1 MDNPISQHFTAEDEF
16 KFEFPT
22 GNQMLLL
29 LALIT
34 GGIFIGVLIMVGL
47 GMAMGLPV
55 DGIQEA
61 MGELNMESPTR
72 LVNFVRSSLL
82 INHLTMFVIPGI
94 LFTYLIYKSNWLR
107 FLRLH
112 QSPKMVNWFVGFL
125 LLLVS
130 FPLIQYSFYINSEF
144 IPLPEWARTMESST
158 AEMTQALLATDN
170 VLLVLFNVLI
180 IAVIPALGEE
190 IIFRGLLQGKIMDSL
205 KNPVVAIWIT
215 AFLFSAFHMQFEG
228 FIPRFLL
235 GALLGYLYYWTNNL
249 WVPII
254 AHFLNN
260 FIQVIAQYLYS
271 NELSELNI
279 DEMESVP
286 VWQAL
291 VSLALVIGIGW
302 FLWNYNRRSEGS
314 GVRRQV

>member
-1 MDNPISQHFTAEDEF
+1 MDNPIDQQFTAEREV
-16 KFEFPT
+16 KLEFPT
-22 GNQMLLL
+22 GNQMLIL
-29 LALIT
+29 LA
-34 GGIFIGVLIMVGL
+34 FIVGSLFLGLLIMAGL
-47 GMAMGLPV
+47 GMAIGLPL
-55 DGIQEA
+55 DEIQDA
-61 MGELNMESPTR
+61 MGSLDKESPTK

-94 LFTYLIYKSNWLR
+94 MFSYLIYKSKWLQ

-130 FPLIQYSFYINSEF
+130 FPLIQYSFYVNSEL
-144 IPLPEWARTMESST
+144 IPLPEWARAMEDNT
-158 AEMTQALLATDN
+158 AGVIEALLNTDS

-180 IAVIPALGEE
+180 IAVVPAIGEE

-205 KNPVVAIWIT
+205 KNPVAAIWIT
-215 AFLFSAFHMQFEG
+215 AFLFSAMHMQFEG
-228 FIPRFLL
+228 FIPRLLL

-260 FIQVIAQYLYS
+260 FIQVVAQYMYS
-271 NELSELNI
+271 NEMSELNI
-279 DEMESVP
+279 DEMDSVP
-286 VWQAL
+286 AWQAL
-291 VSLALVIGIGW
+291 ISLLLVIGLGW
-302 FLWNYNRRSEGS
+302 FLWNYNRENKVPIS
-314 GVRRQV
+314 

>member
-1 MDNPISQHFTAEDEF
+1 MDNSVNKQFTLQSR
-16 KFEFPT
+16 KKLEFPT

-29 LALIT
+29 LAFIVGSLFL
-34 GGIFIGVLIMVGL
+34 GIVIIAGL
-47 GMAMGLPV
+47 GMAIGLPM
-55 DGIQEA
+55 DEIQDA
-61 MGELNMESPTR
+61 MSGLDKDSPTR
-72 LVNFVRSSLL
+72 LVNFVRSSIL

-94 LFTYLIYKSNWLR
+94 MFTYLIYKSKWLQ

-112 QSPKMVNWFVGFL
+112 RSPKMVNWSVGFL

-130 FPLIQYSFYINSEF
+130 FPLIQYSFYVNSEF
-144 IPLPEWARTMESST
+144 IPLPEWARSMEDNT
-158 AEMTQALLATDN
+158 ADMIQALLATDN

-180 IAVIPALGEE
+180 IAVVPAIGEE

-205 KNPVVAIWIT
+205 KNPVAAIWIT

-228 FIPRFLL
+228 FIPRLLL

-260 FIQVIAQYLYS
+260 FIQNKVPIA
-271 NELSELNI
+271 
-279 DEMESVP
+279 
-286 VWQAL
+286 
-291 VSLALVIGIGW
+291 
-302 FLWNYNRRSEGS
+302 
-314 GVRRQV
+314 